1 MKKLKNVLV
10 SVRFLNVV
18 TVCIYVYLS
27 FSVFPEMYGAALFFT
42 AAAALSLMA
51 GNMLNDYYDTETD
64 RINKPGR
71 PSLLTLFGPRNAVR
85 IYLGTLLASVLCALA
100 TLSLY
105 AIVIVTAANL
115 LLAFYARYGK
125 YTGFAGNVLV
135 AFLSGLSIFAPYL
148 LVTEK
153 QPWNSKWELLN
164 EAWVQP
170 LLLCSVLAFFFSLLR
185 EWIKDLEDYEG
196 DRRAGFKTGVVL
208 LGPVAAVWLC
218 RLGLLVCLGAL
229 LVLAW
234 RLNNGVGIVWLLLFS
249 LVVMVLWTGS
259 EKRHFRMASALLK
272 VLFLSGI
279 LAYFYL

>member
-27 FSVFPEMYGAALFFT
+27 FSVFPEMYGAALLFT

-85 IYLGTLLASVLCALA
+85 IYLVTLLASVLCALA

-105 AIVIVTAANL
+105 AIVIVVTADL

-125 YTGFAGNVLV
+125 YTGFAGNILV

-153 QPWNSKWELLN
+153 QPWSSKWELLS

-218 RLGLLVCLGAL
+218 RLALQVCLGAL
-229 LVLAW
+229 LWLAW
-234 RLNNGVGIVWLLLFS
+234 RLNNWVSILWLLLFS

-259 EKRHFRMASALLK
+259 EKRHFRVASALLK

>member
-27 FSVFPEMYGAALFFT
+27 FSVFPEMYRAALLFT
-42 AAAALSLMA
+42 AATALSLMA

-71 PSLLTLFGPRNAVR
+71 PSLVTLFGPRNAVR
-85 IYLGTLLASVLCALA
+85 IYLGTLLASVLCAIA

-105 AIVIVTAANL
+105 AIIIVIVAGL

-135 AFLSGLSIFAPYL
+135 AFLSGLSVFAPYL
-148 LVTEK
+148 LVTEQ

-164 EAWVQP
+164 EARVQP

-208 LGPVAAVWLC
+208 LGPLAAVWLC

-234 RLNNGVGIVWLLLFS
+234 RLNNWVGIVWLLLFS
-249 LVVMVLWTGS
+249 LVVIVLWTGS

-272 VLFLSGI
+272 VVFLSGI

>member
-27 FSVFPEMYGAALFFT
+27 FSVFPEMYGAALLFT
-42 AAAALSLMA
+42 AATALSLMA

-71 PSLLTLFGPRNAVR
+71 PSLVMLFGPRNTVR
-85 IYLGTLLASVLCALA
+85 IYLGTLLAAVLCAIA

-105 AIVIVTAANL
+105 AMGIVLLANL

-135 AFLSGLSIFAPYL
+135 AFLSGLSVFAPYL

-164 EAWVQP
+164 EAYVQP
-170 LLLCSVLAFFFSLLR
+170 LVLCSVLAFFFSLLR
-185 EWIKDLEDYEG
+185 EWIKDLEDHEG

-218 RLGLLVCLGAL
+218 RLGLLVCQGAL

-234 RLNNGVGIVWLLLFS
+234 RLNNWVGIVWLLLFS
-249 LVVMVLWTGS
+249 LVVIVLWTGS

-272 VLFLSGI
+272 VVFLSGI